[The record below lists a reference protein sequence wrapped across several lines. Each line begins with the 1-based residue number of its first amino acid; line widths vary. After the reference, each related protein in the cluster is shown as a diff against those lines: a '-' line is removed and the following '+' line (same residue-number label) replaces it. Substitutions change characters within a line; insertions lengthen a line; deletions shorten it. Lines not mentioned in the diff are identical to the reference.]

1 MSILTLS
8 KHGRFE
14 DLGTFLV
21 LGYLAAIHIKKSNTE
36 VLVTWQEN
44 NKSRYNDTN
53 IKRNRNQG
61 RKPKL

>member
-14 DLGTFLV
+14 YLETFLV
-21 LGYLAAIHIKKSNTE
+21 LGYLAAIHTKKSNTE